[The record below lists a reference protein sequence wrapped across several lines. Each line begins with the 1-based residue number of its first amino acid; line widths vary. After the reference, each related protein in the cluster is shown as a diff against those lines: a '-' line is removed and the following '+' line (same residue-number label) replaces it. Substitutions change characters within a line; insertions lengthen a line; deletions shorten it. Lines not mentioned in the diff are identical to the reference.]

1 MIRHN
6 VKTECWGFAIG
17 SALFAL
23 GSAPEF
29 ANWAGAPAAN
39 VAFFVGSWFFT
50 FAAFVQLQ
58 LSGSLRGPTPAI
70 AGSERVGREVHKS
83 EWWSSI
89 VQFAGTIAFNIST
102 GAALLV
108 HSIEDADRFS
118 WRPDVYGSAAF
129 LISSG
134 LAVFAT
140 GLYRR
145 RDEPDAPAWTATVLN
160 TAGSIAFGF
169 SAIGAYIDPD
179 SGKVVA
185 PFIDQVGTF
194 IGALCFL
201 AASLISLPR
210 RSAEPGNGG
219 FR

>member
-6 VKTECWGFAIG
+6 VRTECWGFAIG
-17 SALFAL
+17 SALFAI
-23 GSAPEF
+23 GSAPGF

-39 VAFFVGSWFFT
+39 LAFFVGSFFFT

-83 EWWSSI
+83 EWWSSG

-102 GAALLV
+102 GAVFFV

-140 GLYRR
+140 ELYRR
-145 RDEPDAPAWTATVLN
+145 RDEPHAPGWTATVLN
-160 TAGSIAFGF
+160 TVGSIAFGF
-169 SAIGAYIDPD
+169 SAIGAYIDPQN
-179 SGKVVA
+179 GKVIA
-185 PFIDQVGTF
+185 PFIDQAGTF
-194 IGALCFL
+194 IGALCFM

-210 RSAEPGNGG
+210 RSVAKV
-219 FR
+219 

>member
-6 VKTECWGFAIG
+6 VRTECWGFAVG
-17 SALFAL
+17 SSLFAL
-23 GSAPEF
+23 GSAPGF
-29 ANWAGAPAAN
+29 AHWAGAPAAN
-39 VAFFVGSWFFT
+39 ISFFVGSWFFT

-58 LSGSLRGPTPAI
+58 LCGSLHGPTTSI
-70 AGSERVGREVHKS
+70 AGSVRVGREVHRS
-83 EWWSSI
+83 EWWSAM

-102 GAALLV
+102 GAVFIV
-108 HSIEDADRFS
+108 HSVVDADRFS

-140 GLYRR
+140 ELYRR
-145 RDEPDAPAWTATVLN
+145 RDEPDAPGWTATVLN

-169 SAIGAYIDPD
+169 SAVAAYIDPET
-179 SGKVVA
+179 GKLVA
-185 PFIDQVGTF
+185 PFVDQAGTF

-210 RSAEPGNGG
+210 ESVRALAS
-219 FR
+219 